1 MQEGSLSLTPSFRI
15 FYLRLLGFC
24 FLYFSSVAGTQAE
37 CPVQLSQQRVVVRY
51 NGSVAVNCNTSITHK
66 GMGWEASE
74 GAVPMTRDKMIT
86 WRVSHLTE
94 WDIEPFC
101 FINHEEQ
108 CQVQLLVTI
117 YKTPDSVSI
126 SIVDHSGPMI
136 EGQQYKLQCDVH
148 DVAPVQ
154 NLTVKWYKGQT
165 LLDKTT
171 FTEDSKTPLN
181 ETATLLIRPDRADD
195 GAQYSCAAEL
205 ELGAEGPQPPPNK
218 TSESLSFT
226 VYFKPIID
234 ENKLPSIVPVFRG
247 YPEVLVCEAEG
258 NPKPTISWILGTNV
272 IVYNETLTISEST
285 PEHVYCIAD
294 NSAGRTT
301 RQVNVSI
308 QDISISTV
316 SHTGPMIAGEWYEL
330 QCFIQNVVFKIVDV
344 RWYKLNQINVTET
357 IKTPANLTYK
367 VRIRPDRA
375 DDGAQFWCEAK
386 LEAKG
391 PQRYSTMSSDHLSI
405 TVHSKPIIDENKLP
419 SIVPVF
425 RGNPEVLVCEAEGN
439 PKPTISWI
447 LGTNVIVYNET
458 LTISESTPEHVY
470 CVANNSVGRTTRQVN
485 VSIQDISISTV
496 SHTGPMIAGEWY
508 ELQCF
513 IQNVVF
519 KIVDVRWYKLNQINV
534 TETIKT
540 PANLTYK
547 VRIRPDRADDGAQ
560 FWCEAKL
567 EAKGPQRYST
577 MSSDHLSITVHFKP
591 IIDENKLPSIV
602 PVFRGYPEVLVCEAE
617 GNPKPTISWILGT
630 NVIVYNESLT
640 ISESTPEHVYC
651 VANNSVGRTTRQVNV
666 SIQAKPIIDENKL
679 PSIVPVF
686 RGYPE
691 VLVCEA
697 EGNPKPTISWILGT
711 NVIVYNETLTI
722 SESTPEHVY
731 CVANNSAGRTTR
743 QVNVSIQ
750 DISIST
756 VSHTGPMIAGEWYE
770 LQCFI
775 QNVVFKIVDVRWYKL
790 NQINVTETIKTPAN
804 LTYKVRIR
812 PDRAD
817 DGAQFWCEAKLEAK
831 GPQRYSTMSSD
842 HLSITVHF
850 KPIIDENKL
859 PSIVPVFRGNP
870 EVLVC
875 EAEGNPKPTISW
887 ILGTNVIVYNE
898 TLTISESTPEHVYCV
913 ANNSAGR
920 TTRQVNVVLKE
931 DYLPLIAGLIAVTVV
946 FISVIFIFIYS
957 IYYKTAK
964 MGRYSLKDAK
974 PSAQNE
980 NIAQNGKHSPIPM
993 KKLSQSDIL
1002 A

>member
-1 MQEGSLSLTPSFRI
+1 MSVSVSLLMCMCVYRLQVSKQMSRRGDIPVNSLISTQEKGSTADQPRGHSHLVFHWVKCNADLTREKKSISFLKLGIRVEHYFKMQEGSLCPTTSFRI

-74 GAVPMTRDKMIT
+74 GGVPMTRDKMIT

-101 FINHEEQ
+101 YINHEEQ

-136 EGQQYKLQCDVH
+136 EGQQYELQCDVH

-154 NLTVKWYKGQT
+154 YLTVKWYKGQT
-165 LLDKTT
+165 LINQNT
-171 FTEDSKTPLN
+171 FTEDSKTPGN
-181 ETATLLIRPDRADD
+181 KTATLQIRPDRADD

-226 VYFKPIID
+226 VYSKPIID

-247 YPEVLVCEAEG
+247 NPEVLVCEAEG

-285 PEHVYCIAD
+285 PEHVYCMAN
-294 NSAGRTT
+294 NSVGSTT

-447 LGTNVIVYNET
+447 LGTNVIVYNES

-470 CVANNSVGRTTRQVN
+470 CIANNSAGRTTRQVN
-485 VSIQDISISTV
+485 VSIQV
-496 SHTGPMIAGEWY
+496 
-508 ELQCF
+508 
-513 IQNVVF
+513 
-519 KIVDVRWYKLNQINV
+519 
-534 TETIKT
+534 
-540 PANLTYK
+540 
-547 VRIRPDRADDGAQ
+547 
-560 FWCEAKL
+560 
-567 EAKGPQRYST
+567 
-577 MSSDHLSITVHFKP
+577 KP
-591 IIDENKLPSIV
+591 IINENKLPSIV

-617 GNPKPTISWILGT
+617 G
-630 NVIVYNESLT
+630 
-640 ISESTPEHVYC
+640 H
-651 VANNSVGRTTRQVNV
+651 
-666 SIQAKPIIDENKL
+666 
-679 PSIVPVF
+679 
-686 RGYPE
+686 
-691 VLVCEA
+691 
-697 EGNPKPTISWILGT
+697 
-711 NVIVYNETLTI
+711 
-722 SESTPEHVY
+722 
-731 CVANNSAGRTTR
+731 
-743 QVNVSIQ
+743 
-750 DISIST
+750 
-756 VSHTGPMIAGEWYE
+756 
-770 LQCFI
+770 
-775 QNVVFKIVDVRWYKL
+775 
-790 NQINVTETIKTPAN
+790 
-804 LTYKVRIR
+804 
-812 PDRAD
+812 
-817 DGAQFWCEAKLEAK
+817 
-831 GPQRYSTMSSD
+831 
-842 HLSITVHF
+842 
-850 KPIIDENKL
+850 
-859 PSIVPVFRGNP
+859 
-870 EVLVC
+870 
-875 EAEGNPKPTISW
+875 PKPTISW

-974 PSAQNE
+974 PSAQNG